1 VRRIVKFDLDHGRGF
16 FWHRNP
22 EHGLVIK
29 FRSGDVLHVV
39 VGHVVGELRGDVL
52 EFIAQADRPSPAQQ

>member
-16 FWHRNP
+16 WHRNP
-22 EHGLVIK
+22 EHGLVLVIK

-39 VGHVVGELRGDVL
+39 VGHVVGEHRGDVL
-52 EFIAQADRPSPAQQ
+52 EFIA